1 MGQYIEKLRKEVKKR
16 GESYPIV
23 GQALVQFNVDKLGE
37 NPERYGY
44 DLNVMISTEASMI
57 PYGEKETLY
66 MTGDGIYATLFLINL
81 FAGPKEFSAKELA
94 DMAYE
99 RGYKADF
106 FEYGNS
112 TYESWFDDF
121 EKNVGLS
128 SERIKPEEI
137 VEDLIGLDK
146 FFAHVVLANDEEHY
160 NLKGVFGNKYF
171 VLLGVDLSEG
181 LATVFYPKTGI
192 FTEENLDRLIN
203 SAVATWRITDEPE
216 CD

>member
-1 MGQYIEKLRKEVKKR
+1 MGQYIEKLRKEVKR

-37 NPERYGY
+37 NPERFGY
-44 DLNVMISTEASMI
+44 DLNVMISTEASRT

-160 NLKGVFGNKYF
+160 NLKGVFGNQYF

>member
-1 MGQYIEKLRKEVKKR
+1 MGQYIEKLRKEVKR

-44 DLNVMISTEASMI
+44 DLNVMISTEASRT

-128 SERIKPEEI
+128 SERIKPEGI

-160 NLKGVFGNKYF
+160 NLKGMFGNQYF

>member
-1 MGQYIEKLRKEVKKR
+1 MGQYIEKLRKEKR

-44 DLNVMISTEASMI
+44 DLNVMISTEASRT

-160 NLKGVFGNKYF
+160 NVKGVFGNQYF
-171 VLLGVDLSEG
+171 VILGVDLSEG

>member
-1 MGQYIEKLRKEVKKR
+1 MGQYIEKLRKEVKR

-44 DLNVMISTEASMI
+44 DLNVMISTEASRI
-57 PYGEKETLY
+57 RYGEKETLY

-160 NLKGVFGNKYF
+160 NLKGLFGNKYF

>member
-1 MGQYIEKLRKEVKKR
+1 MGQYIEKLRKEVKR

-44 DLNVMISTEASMI
+44 DLNVMISTEASRI
-57 PYGEKETLY
+57 RYGEKETLY

-160 NLKGVFGNKYF
+160 NVKGVFGNQYF

>member
-1 MGQYIEKLRKEVKKR
+1 MGQYIEKLRKEKR

-44 DLNVMISTEASMI
+44 DLNVMISTEASRI

-81 FAGPKEFSAKELA
+81 FAGPKQFSAKELA

-160 NLKGVFGNKYF
+160 NLKEVFGNQYF

>member
-1 MGQYIEKLRKEVKKR
+1 MGQYIEKLRKEKR

-44 DLNVMISTEASMI
+44 DLNVMISTEASRI

>member
-1 MGQYIEKLRKEVKKR
+1 MGQYIEKLRKVAR
-16 GESYPIV
+16 GESYPII
-23 GQALVQFNVDKLGE
+23 GQALVQFDVDQRGE
-37 NPERYGY
+37 NPERFGY
-44 DLNVMISTEASMI
+44 DLNIMFSTEASMI
-57 PYGEKETLY
+57 PYGQKENLSIS
-66 MTGDGIYATLFLINL
+66 GDAIYATLFLINL

-160 NLKGVFGNKYF
+160 NVKGVFGNQYF

-192 FTEENLDRLIN
+192 FRDEDLDRLIN
-203 SAVATWRITDEPE
+203 SAVATWRITDADEPE

>member
-1 MGQYIEKLRKEVKKR
+1 MGQYIEKLRKEKR

-44 DLNVMISTEASMI
+44 DLNVMISTEASRI
-57 PYGEKETLY
+57 RYGEKETLY

-160 NLKGVFGNKYF
+160 NLKGLFGNKYF

>member
-1 MGQYIEKLRKEVKKR
+1 MGQYIEKLRKEKR

-44 DLNVMISTEASMI
+44 DLNVMISTEASRI

-81 FAGPKEFSAKELA
+81 FAGPKQFSAKELA

-160 NLKGVFGNKYF
+160 NLKGVFGNQYF

>member
-1 MGQYIEKLRKEVKKR
+1 MGQYIEKLRKEKR

-44 DLNVMISTEASMI
+44 DLNVMISTEASRI

-137 VEDLIGLDK
+137 VEDLIGLEDK

-160 NLKGVFGNKYF
+160 NLQGVFGNQYF

>member
-1 MGQYIEKLRKEVKKR
+1 MGQYIEKLRKEVKR

-44 DLNVMISTEASMI
+44 DLNVMISTEASRI
-57 PYGEKETLY
+57 RYGEKETLY

-160 NLKGVFGNKYF
+160 NLKGMFGNQYF

>member
-1 MGQYIEKLRKEVKKR
+1 MGQYIEKLRKEVKR

-44 DLNVMISTEASMI
+44 NLHVMISTEASRT

-160 NLKGVFGNKYF
+160 NVKGVFGNQYF

>member
-1 MGQYIEKLRKEVKKR
+1 MGQYIEKLRKEVKR

-44 DLNVMISTEASMI
+44 DLNVMISTEASRT

-160 NLKGVFGNKYF
+160 NLKGVFGNQYF

>member
-1 MGQYIEKLRKEVKKR
+1 MGQYIEKLRKEVKR

-44 DLNVMISTEASMI
+44 DLNVMISTEASRT

-160 NLKGVFGNKYF
+160 NVKGVFGNQYF
-171 VLLGVDLSEG
+171 VILGVDLSEG

>member
-1 MGQYIEKLRKEVKKR
+1 MGQYIEKLRKEVKRR

-44 DLNVMISTEASMI
+44 DLNVMISTEASRI
-57 PYGEKETLY
+57 RYGEKETLY

-81 FAGPKEFSAKELA
+81 FAGPKQFSAKELA

-128 SERIKPEEI
+128 SERIKPEGI
-137 VEDLIGLDK
+137 VNDLIGLDK

-160 NLKGVFGNKYF
+160 NLKGVFGNQYF

>member
-1 MGQYIEKLRKEVKKR
+1 MGQYIEKLRKEKR

-44 DLNVMISTEASMI
+44 DLNVMISTEASRI

-137 VEDLIGLDK
+137 VNDLIGLDK

-160 NLKGVFGNKYF
+160 NLKGVFGNQYF

>member
-1 MGQYIEKLRKEVKKR
+1 MGQYIEKLRKEVKR

-44 DLNVMISTEASMI
+44 DLNVMISTEASRI

-160 NLKGVFGNKYF
+160 NLKGVFGNQYF

>member
-1 MGQYIEKLRKEVKKR
+1 MGQYIEKLRKEKR
-16 GESYPIV
+16 GDIV

-44 DLNVMISTEASMI
+44 DLNVMISTEASRI
-57 PYGEKETLY
+57 RYGEKETLY

-137 VEDLIGLDK
+137 VEDLIGLEDK

-160 NLKGVFGNKYF
+160 NLQGVFGNQYF

>member
-1 MGQYIEKLRKEVKKR
+1 MGQYIEKLRKEVKR

-44 DLNVMISTEASMI
+44 DLNVMISTEASRI
-57 PYGEKETLY
+57 RYGEKETLY

-160 NLKGVFGNKYF
+160 NLKGVFGNQYF

>member
-1 MGQYIEKLRKEVKKR
+1 MGQYIEKLRKEKR

-44 DLNVMISTEASMI
+44 DLNVMISTEASRI
-57 PYGEKETLY
+57 RYGEKETLY

-137 VEDLIGLDK
+137 VNDLIGLDK
-146 FFAHVVLANDEEHY
+146 FFAHVVLANGEEHY
-160 NLKGVFGNKYF
+160 NLKGVFGNQYF

-192 FTEENLDRLIN
+192 FRDEDLDRLIN

>member
-1 MGQYIEKLRKEVKKR
+1 MGQYIEKLRKEVKR

-44 DLNVMISTEASMI
+44 DLNVMISTEASRI
-57 PYGEKETLY
+57 RYGEKETLY

-137 VEDLIGLDK
+137 VNDLIGLDK

-160 NLKGVFGNKYF
+160 NLKGMFGNQYF

>member
-1 MGQYIEKLRKEVKKR
+1 MGQYIEKLRKEKR

-44 DLNVMISTEASMI
+44 DLNVMISTEASRT

-160 NLKGVFGNKYF
+160 NLKGVFGNQYF

>member
-1 MGQYIEKLRKEVKKR
+1 MGQYIEKLRKEKR
-16 GESYPIV
+16 GDIV

-44 DLNVMISTEASMI
+44 DLNVMISTEASRI

-128 SERIKPEEI
+128 SERIKPEGI

-160 NLKGVFGNKYF
+160 NLKGMFGNQYF

>member
-1 MGQYIEKLRKEVKKR
+1 MGQYIEKLRKVAR
-16 GESYPIV
+16 GESYPII
-23 GQALVQFNVDKLGE
+23 GQALVQFDVDQRGE
-37 NPERYGY
+37 NPERFGY
-44 DLNVMISTEASMI
+44 DLNIMFSTEASMI
-57 PYGEKETLY
+57 PYGQKENLSIS
-66 MTGDGIYATLFLINL
+66 GDAIYATLFLINL

-160 NLKGVFGNKYF
+160 NVKGVFGNQYF

-203 SAVATWRITDEPE
+203 SAVATWRITDADEPE

>member
-1 MGQYIEKLRKEVKKR
+1 MGQYIEKLRKEVKR

-44 DLNVMISTEASMI
+44 DLNVMISTEASRT

-160 NLKGVFGNKYF
+160 NLKGMFGNQYF

-192 FTEENLDRLIN
+192 FTEDNLDRLIN

>member
-1 MGQYIEKLRKEVKKR
+1 MGQYIEKLRKEKR

-44 DLNVMISTEASMI
+44 DLNVMISTEASRI

-160 NLKGVFGNKYF
+160 NLKGVFGNQYF

>member
-1 MGQYIEKLRKEVKKR
+1 MGQYIEKLRKEVKR

-44 DLNVMISTEASMI
+44 DLNVMISTEASRT

-99 RGYKADF
+99 RGYKVDF

-160 NLKGVFGNKYF
+160 NLKGVFGNQYF

>member
-1 MGQYIEKLRKEVKKR
+1 MGQYIEKLRKEKR

-44 DLNVMISTEASMI
+44 DLNVMISTEASRI

-160 NLKGVFGNKYF
+160 NLKGMFGNQYF

>member
-1 MGQYIEKLRKEVKKR
+1 MGQYIEKLRKEKR

-44 DLNVMISTEASMI
+44 DLNVMISTEASRI
-57 PYGEKETLY
+57 RYGEKETLY

-106 FEYGNS
+106 FEYGNP
-112 TYESWFDDF
+112 TYESWFDDL

-160 NLKGVFGNKYF
+160 NLKGVFGNQYF
-171 VLLGVDLSEG
+171 VLLGCQC
-181 LATVFYPKTGI
+181 
-192 FTEENLDRLIN
+192 
-203 SAVATWRITDEPE
+203 PE
-216 CD
+216 RANFISTLKKRP

>member
-1 MGQYIEKLRKEVKKR
+1 MGQYIEKLRKEVKR

-44 DLNVMISTEASMI
+44 DLNVMISTEASRT

-160 NLKGVFGNKYF
+160 NLKGLFGNKYF

>member
-1 MGQYIEKLRKEVKKR
+1 MGQYIEKLRKVAR
-16 GESYPIV
+16 GESYPII
-23 GQALVQFNVDKLGE
+23 GQALVQFDVDQRGE
-37 NPERYGY
+37 NPERFGY
-44 DLNVMISTEASMI
+44 DLNIMFSTEASMI
-57 PYGEKETLY
+57 PYGQKENLSIS
-66 MTGDGIYATLFLINL
+66 GDAIYATLFLINL

-106 FEYGNS
+106 FEYGNP
-112 TYESWFDDF
+112 TYESWFDDL

-160 NLKGVFGNKYF
+160 NLKGVFGNQYF
-171 VLLGVDLSEG
+171 VLLGCQC
-181 LATVFYPKTGI
+181 
-192 FTEENLDRLIN
+192 
-203 SAVATWRITDEPE
+203 PE
-216 CD
+216 RANFISTLKKRP

>member
-1 MGQYIEKLRKEVKKR
+1 MGQYIEKLRKEVKR
-16 GESYPIV
+16 SYPIV

-44 DLNVMISTEASMI
+44 DLNVMISTEASRI
-57 PYGEKETLY
+57 RYGEKETLY

-160 NLKGVFGNKYF
+160 NLKGMFGNQYF

-192 FTEENLDRLIN
+192 FTEDNLDRLIN

>member
-1 MGQYIEKLRKEVKKR
+1 MGQYIEKLRKEVKR

-44 DLNVMISTEASMI
+44 DLNVMISTEASRT

-160 NLKGVFGNKYF
+160 NLKGMFGNQYF

>member
-1 MGQYIEKLRKEVKKR
+1 MGQYIEKLRKVAR
-16 GESYPIV
+16 GESYPII
-23 GQALVQFNVDKLGE
+23 GQALVQFDVDQRGE
-37 NPERYGY
+37 NPERFGY
-44 DLNVMISTEASMI
+44 DLNIMFSTEASMI
-57 PYGEKETLY
+57 PYGQKENLSIS
-66 MTGDGIYATLFLINL
+66 GDAIYATLFLINL

-160 NLKGVFGNKYF
+160 NVKGVFGNQYF